1 LGSQDQVRSSLPTN
15 PVILINKIIFFPPHK
30 VKFRKDLELVKETIE
45 KSYIIISYLIFFII
59 GILFINSREIILV
72 LFGENWLF
80 VDNYF
85 SILILSA
92 FTPLVSLLITVI
104 SSLGRSDE
112 FLKATIFNSIASIMN
127 YPFIFHRN

>member
-1 LGSQDQVRSSLPTN
+1 MSDYTIIVGKLISNLSLLGYYQRAKTLEQTVVSYTSVS
-15 PVILINKIIFFPPHK
+15 IINIFFPLISK
-30 VKFRKDLELVKETIE
+30 IQKDLELVKETIE

-104 SSLGRSDE
+104 SS
-112 FLKATIFNSIASIMN
+112 
-127 YPFIFHRN
+127 

>member
-1 LGSQDQVRSSLPTN
+1 M
-15 PVILINKIIFFPPHK
+15 
-30 VKFRKDLELVKETIE
+30 
-45 KSYIIISYLIFFII
+45 
-59 GILFINSREIILV
+59 V

-127 YPFIFHRN
+127 YPFIFIGIEYF